1 MMIVVVVQ
9 DGGSIF
15 KALNVTWKQVFLGG
29 VKRMSSEENMAPSP
43 ARAAAAPQGVVV
55 AVAPAGS
62 LQVAAFGDSLMWG
75 QGNRRQERF
84 SALFTGGLQARVGQP
99 GVLVWD
105 SSRSGAKI
113 RALPGE
119 QESFVDAY
127 PFLFPDAATRRAFL
141 DGRDESRALGLY
153 GEVPATFPTVLGQVN
168 MMPAATGRQID
179 IALVDGGVNDI
190 AIEDI
195 INPQIATGKWIER
208 YDGQIRHV
216 VDDNVTT
223 LLRAVRAKCPN
234 AVILY
239 FGFFAGVSY
248 QSSTDKIR
256 AFFEHEFN
264 DDFKWWFNQHIY
276 TVTDVNDLINEGQ
289 TRGEWFLGRWQYWTR
304 QAVNALSSS
313 DAQRGPGIVYVP
325 SGIRAIH
332 AAFTTVSRIWED
344 YELPTSDPATADRLR
359 GIPRQGEAGRMAQMY
374 QQAVLRGAI
383 GSLSEADRRQM
394 ARDLDARING
404 PTSLKR
410 NLQAYAAAQGGETT
424 TRALIRGLA
433 EEIYRIQ
440 HGMIASLGH
449 PNTVGAASYARSATN
464 RYAEHLQ
471 RMDRVLAE
479 NRAGIGGPV
488 AAPVGEPPANTLD
501 TLMRRYNMRGDG
513 ALAGAVP
520 NLDVDSIALIIR
532 TAATSSTPMILPAFL
547 VLGRV
552 GGGVLINELLTFQPY
567 RRFEFPEDVVIL
579 DKRYPYLDPGQ
590 TNRLTLAVF
599 GVQLEEIAS
608 AALVLGP
615 DPGQITSGGR
625 SWTPASIEL
634 EVNGWR
640 VHTVAIPAGT
650 RLGPGGHLDLGWPGP
665 APDFQPPPVVLEAI
679 RRVPPLAPINNTAT
693 TAGNPPPPT

>member
-1 MMIVVVVQ
+1 
-9 DGGSIF
+9 
-15 KALNVTWKQVFLGG
+15 
-29 VKRMSSEENMAPSP
+29 MAPSP
-43 ARAAAAPQGVVV
+43 ARAAVAPQGVVV
-55 AVAPAGS
+55 EVAPAGS
-62 LQVAAFGDSLMWG
+62 LRVAAFGDSLMWG
-75 QGNRRQERF
+75 QGNRRQDRF
-84 SALFTGGLQARVGQP
+84 SALFTGGLRVRVGQP

-119 QESFVDAY
+119 RETFVDAY
-127 PFLFPDAATRRAFL
+127 PFLVPDAATRRAFL

-179 IALVDGGVNDI
+179 IALVDGGINDI
-190 AIEDI
+190 TIEDI
-195 INPQIATGKWIER
+195 INPQVATGKWIER

-216 VDDNVTT
+216 VEDNVTD

-239 FGFFAGVSY
+239 FGFFVGVSY
-248 QSSTDKIR
+248 QSSTGRIR
-256 AFFEHEFN
+256 DFFQHEFN
-264 DDFKWWFNQHIY
+264 DDFKWWLNQYIY

-313 DAQRGPGIVYVP
+313 DAQRGPGTIYVP
-325 SGIRAIH
+325 SGIGAAN
-332 AAFTTVSRIWED
+332 AAFTPASRIWED
-344 YELPTSDPATADRLR
+344 FELPTSDPATADRLR

-374 QQAVLRGAI
+374 LQAVLRGGL
-383 GSLSEADRRQM
+383 GSRPETDRRQM

-424 TRALIRGLA
+424 TAALIQGLA
-433 EEIYRIQ
+433 AEIHRIQ
-440 HGMIASLGH
+440 HGMIASLAH
-449 PNTVGAASYARSATN
+449 PNTEGAASYARNATH

-471 RMDRVLAE
+471 RMNRV
-479 NRAGIGGPV
+479 RAG
-488 AAPVGEPPANTLD
+488 APANTLD
-501 TLMRRYNMRGDG
+501 TLLRRYNMRGGG

-520 NLDVDSIALIIR
+520 NFDVDSIALIIK
-532 TAATSSTPMILPAFL
+532 TAPTSSTNMILPASL

-552 GGGVLINELLTFQPY
+552 GGGVLINRLLTFQPY
-567 RRFEFPEDVVIL
+567 RRELIGGAVVL

-590 TNRLTLAVF
+590 TNRLTLAVD

-608 AALVLGP
+608 SALVLGP
-615 DPGQITSGGR
+615 DPGGQLLPPGGK
-625 SWTPASIEL
+625 SWTPESIEL
-634 EVNGWR
+634 EVNGQR
-640 VHTVAIPAGT
+640 VHTVPIPGGT

-665 APDFQPPPVVLEAI
+665 AAGFQPPPVVLEVI
-679 RRVPPLAPINNTAT
+679 RIVPPLAPINNTAT
-693 TAGNPPPPT
+693 TAGNPPPT